1 MYFSTSIKSVV
12 SSFISVFIT
21 LIIFISETKSQNLVT
36 WVGGISTD
44 YFNAKNWS
52 DTTLVFS
59 NMNNNHLTIGAGSP
73 NACSLVGGNSS
84 NVAYRPG
91 KLNVASN
98 GIFTCNGAVY
108 PNNSDSLNGTVIINA
123 VADFNNRNI
132 LYIGN
137 KANCNLTINGGK
149 LTSKNGTLMATGTGG
164 SATVTLNGGS
174 LTVGSGGANMD
185 LTIANATGLTAQ
197 LNINGGA
204 VTVARNLLIGTGGR
218 INITGIGYLKVAGD
232 KRVQLNGLITDG
244 RLTCTAAKTLS
255 VTYDGTN
262 TIAAIPRN
270 GNSMIT
276 EYPDS
281 VVLKTGNLVCV
292 VEKSSGNILSYRFKG
307 VETVANKPSN
317 TKKYM
322 YHDFTTSYGFE
333 TIWGATY
340 EVVEDTTD
348 FAHIVIKRPYTPSIG
363 HFTPCDAELHY
374 ALKKDDNAVY
384 VYSKL
389 EHKPNYPKFDIG
401 SWRQVWWIAY
411 DANGVNLC
419 ERIYTDSLRSWQ
431 MPSNYDYSQGV
442 GSNGPQEII
451 RLTTGVRAGKLDGK
465 YQYSVKFWDTP
476 LWGHASNINNI
487 GSWCV
492 NTSCEYYNEGP
503 MYHELN
509 AAAGIIHQCMNGV
522 HYGAGGIFADT
533 LTSWIKVF
541 GPYLLLITDKST
553 GDSNWL
559 AAKQRQEQEKA
570 LWPYSW
576 VKDTVAYPK
585 ANARGTVS
593 GKYVIVD
600 VLKPNQTAANA
611 WVGVTNLDD
620 GAVGFQFECK
630 DYQYW
635 VRADANG
642 NFSIPNIRPGTYSLF
657 AFVDGV
663 VGEYRLD
670 NVVVTAGNTTT
681 VGTLTNTVNRTYGN
695 LLWEIGTPDRT
706 AQEFKMGDFDYS
718 EGNIQFKFRDSF
730 PNTIEYTVA
739 NNNYSKV
746 LPYAHTRYPD
756 TAAVPNIGDSWKWR
770 LKFNLP
776 AGFSTSGNA
785 RLTIAFASTD
795 HAQEW
800 IYVNNENSLFT
811 SFYPDYGDG
820 NAFLRQT
827 NYAKYSYKQILIPMN
842 KFIVGAN
849 TITLVMP
856 SGSGWVS
863 HHMYDYIS
871 LEANVAVLPVTLLSF
886 TANKLN
892 SNTAI
897 NLKWVTTSEIN
908 SSFFEVEKSA
918 DAIVFSAIG
927 KVAAKATT
935 NATTN
940 YTFIDNYPLNGNNY
954 YRLKQVDVDGK
965 YVYSET
971 RLVSNNSVNS
981 QLVIYPNPA
990 KNFVVIK
997 TNEVIETIEIIDA
1010 AGKVQITKV
1019 NVGSKEIRVDVS
1031 KLATGTYVVKAKS
1044 GSKCSTEYF
1053 AK

>member
-1 MYFSTSIKSVV
+1 MCISTCLKKLFFVLFLTVFCLVGSINNS
-12 SSFISVFIT
+12 T
-21 LIIFISETKSQNLVT
+21 AQNLVN
-36 WVGGISTD
+36 WVGSVSTD

-52 DTTLVFS
+52 DTTIVFS

-73 NACSLVGGNSS
+73 NACLLVGGNLS

-98 GIFTCNGAVY
+98 GNFTCSGIVY
-108 PNNSDSLNGTVIINA
+108 PNGSDSLNGNIILNA
-123 VADFNNRNI
+123 TADFNNRNI
-132 LYIGN
+132 SYIGN
-137 KANCNLTINGGK
+137 RANCNLTINGGK
-149 LTSKNGTLMATGTGG
+149 LTSKNGTVIATGTGG

-174 LTVGSGGANMD
+174 LSVGSGGANMD
-185 LTIANATGLTAQ
+185 LTIANATGLSAQ

-204 VTVARNLLIGTGGR
+204 VSIARNLVIGAGGR

-232 KRVQLNGLITDG
+232 KRVQLNGLIADG
-244 RLTCTAAKTLS
+244 RLTCTAGKTLS
-255 VTYDGTN
+255 ATYDGTN
-262 TIAAIPRN
+262 TIVAIPQN

-281 VVLKTGNLVCV
+281 VVLKTGNLVCTV
-292 VEKSSGNILSYRFKG
+292 QKSTGNIISYRFKG
-307 VETVANKPSN
+307 VETVANKSTD
-317 TKKYM
+317 TKKFM
-322 YHDFTTSYGFE
+322 YHDFTTSKGFE
-333 TIWGATY
+333 TVWGATY
-340 EVVEDTTD
+340 EIVEDTTD

-363 HFTPCDAELHY
+363 HVTPCDAELHY

-389 EHKPNYPKFDIG
+389 EHKPNYPRFDIG
-401 SWRQVWWIAY
+401 SWRQVWWIAST
-411 DANGVNLC
+411 NGINLC
-419 ERIYTDSLRSWQ
+419 EKIYTDSLRSWQ
-431 MPSNYDYSQGV
+431 MPSGYDYSQAV
-442 GSNGPQEII
+442 GSNGPQEIVK
-451 RLTTGVRAGKLDGK
+451 LTTGVRAGKLDGK
-465 YQYSVKFWDTP
+465 YQYCVKFWDTP
-476 LWGHASNINNI
+476 LWGHASDVNNI

-522 HYGAGGIFADT
+522 HYGAGGIIADT
-533 LTSWIKVF
+533 LTSWTKVF

-593 GKYVIVD
+593 GKYVIAD

-611 WVGVTNLDD
+611 WIGVTNLDD
-620 GAVGFQFECK
+620 GAAGFQFESK

-642 NFSIPNIRPGTYSLF
+642 NFSIPNIRPGTYTLF

-663 VGEYRLD
+663 VGEYRLN

-706 AQEFKMGDFDYS
+706 AQEFKMGDFDYC
-718 EGNIQFKFRDSF
+718 EGNVQFKFRDSF
-730 PNTIEYTVA
+730 PNPIEYNVA

-756 TAAVPNIGDSWKWR
+756 TSAVPKIGDTWKWR

-776 AGFSTSGNA
+776 AGFSTTGNA

-795 HAQEW
+795 YAQEW

-811 SFYPDYGDG
+811 SFYPDYSDG

-827 NYAKYSYKQILIPMN
+827 NYAKYSYKQILIPMSR
-842 KFIVGAN
+842 FVVGTN

-886 TANKLN
+886 TAEKVSA
-892 SNTAI
+892 SNAI
-897 NLKWVTTSEIN
+897 SLKWATSSEIN
-908 SSFFEVEKSA
+908 SNFFEVEKSA
-918 DAIVFSAIG
+918 DGTVFSAIG
-927 KVAAKATT
+927 KVAAKGTI
-935 NATTN
+935 NAESN
-940 YTFIDNYPLNGNNY
+940 YYFIDNSPLSGNNY

-965 YVYSET
+965 YVYSEI
-971 RLVSNNSVNS
+971 RLVSNAIVNNE
-981 QLVIYPNPA
+981 LVIYPNPA
-990 KNFVVIK
+990 KDFVVIK
-997 TNEVIETIEIIDA
+997 ANDVIETIEVIDA
-1010 AGKVQITKV
+1010 KGKVQITKV
-1019 NVGSKEIRVDVS
+1019 DVSNKEVRIDIS
-1031 KLATGTYVVKAKS
+1031 KLAAGSYVVKVQNKLANL
-1044 GSKCSTEYF
+1044 STAYF
-1053 AK
+1053 VK

>member
-1 MYFSTSIKSVV
+1 MYFSISIKGMLSR
-12 SSFISVFIT
+12 FILILFTLFIFT
-21 LIIFISETKSQNLVT
+21 SKSKAQNLVT
-36 WVGGISTD
+36 WVGGVSTD

-52 DTTLVFS
+52 DTTIVFS
-59 NMNNNHLTIGAGSP
+59 SMNNNYLTIGAGSLHS
-73 NACSLVGGNSS
+73 CLLVGGNLS

-91 KLNVASN
+91 KLNVSSK
-98 GIFTCNGAVY
+98 GVFTCSGIVY
-108 PNNSDSLNGTVIINA
+108 PNNSDSLNGTITLNA
-123 VADFNNRNI
+123 TADFNNRNI
-132 LYIGN
+132 SYIGN
-137 KANCNLTINGGK
+137 RANCNLVINGGK
-149 LTSKNGTLMATGTGG
+149 LTSKNGTLIATGPGG

-174 LTVGSGGANMD
+174 LTVGSGGVNMD
-185 LTIANATGLTAQ
+185 LTIANAVGLTAE
-197 LNINGGA
+197 LSINGGA
-204 VTVARNLLIGTGGR
+204 VTIARNLIIGTGGR

-232 KRVQLNGLITDG
+232 KRVQLNGLIADG
-244 RLTCTAAKTLS
+244 ILTCTAGKALA
-255 VTYDGTN
+255 VTYDGTA
-262 TIAAIPRN
+262 TIVAIPQN
-270 GNSMIT
+270 SNSMIT

-281 VVLKTGNLVCV
+281 VVLKTGNLVCTIQ
-292 VEKSSGNILSYRFKG
+292 KSTGNIISYRFKG
-307 VETVANKPSN
+307 VETVANKSTD
-317 TKKYM
+317 TKKFM
-322 YHDFTTSYGFE
+322 YHDFTTSKGFE

-340 EVVEDTTD
+340 EIVEDTTN

-363 HFTPCDAELHY
+363 HVTPCDAELHY

-401 SWRQVWWIAY
+401 SWRQVWWIAST
-411 DANGVNLC
+411 NGINLC
-419 ERIYTDSLRSWQ
+419 EKIYTDSLRSWQ
-431 MPSNYDYSQGV
+431 MPSGYDYSQAV
-442 GSNGPQEII
+442 GSNGPQEIVK
-451 RLTTGVRAGKLDGK
+451 LTTGVRAGKLDGK
-465 YQYSVKFWDTP
+465 YEYCVKFWDTP
-476 LWGHASNINNI
+476 LWGHASDINNI

-522 HYGAGGIFADT
+522 HYGAGGIIADT
-533 LTSWIKVF
+533 LTSWTKVF

-553 GDSNWL
+553 GDSNWI

-585 ANARGTVS
+585 VSARGIVS
-593 GKYVIVD
+593 GKYVIAD

-611 WVGVTNLDD
+611 WIGVTNLDD
-620 GAVGFQFECK
+620 GATGFQFECK

-670 NVVVTAGNTTT
+670 NVVVTAGNTTA
-681 VGTLTNTVNRTYGN
+681 VGTLTNTINRTYGN
-695 LLWEIGTPDRT
+695 LVWEIGTPDRT
-706 AQEFKMGDFDYS
+706 AQEFKMGDFDYC
-718 EGNIQFKFRDSF
+718 EGNVQFKFRDSF
-730 PNTIEYTVA
+730 PNPIEYNIA
-739 NNNYSKV
+739 SNNYSKV

-756 TAAVPNIGDSWKWR
+756 TAAVPGIGNTWKWQ

-776 AGFSTSGNA
+776 AGFSTTGNA

-827 NYAKYSYKQILIPMN
+827 NYAKYSYKQILIPMSR
-842 KFIVGAN
+842 FVVGAN
-849 TITLVMP
+849 TITLAMP

-886 TANKLN
+886 TAEKV
-892 SNTAI
+892 SASDAI
-897 NLKWVTTSEIN
+897 SLKWVTGSEIN
-908 SSFFEVEKSA
+908 SSFFNVEKSA
-918 DAIVFSAIG
+918 DGVVFSSIA
-927 KVAAKATT
+927 KVAAKGASTT
-935 NATTN
+935 TSN
-940 YTFIDNYPLNGNNY
+940 YHFIDNSPLSGNNY

-965 YVYSET
+965 YVYSAT
-971 RLVSNNSVNS
+971 RLVSNNTSDKA
-981 QLVIYPNPA
+981 LIIYPNPA
-990 KNFVVIK
+990 KDFVVIK
-997 TNEVIETIEIIDA
+997 ANEALESLEIIDA
-1010 AGKVQITKV
+1010 SGKVQVSRI
-1019 NVGSKEIRVDVS
+1019 NVLENQIRIDIS
-1031 KLATGTYVVKAKS
+1031 KLAAGTYLVKLKNKRATTS
-1044 GSKCSTEYF
+1044 EYF
-1053 AK
+1053 VK